1 EEEKWWNK
9 ETVAMVTGA
18 NRGIGL
24 EIVRQLAC
32 KGITVVLTCRNEQ
45 QGLAAAQALVE
56 GGLHN
61 VHFHILDVQS
71 SESVSNLA
79 QWLHNKFGGLDILIN
94 NAGVIG
100 QDMNWEIMREK
111 GLDMRQ
117 LLFYGTSNET
127 AVYDFERT
135 RTCIDINYYGT
146 KRVVRGLLP
155 LLRKSSNGRRPRIV
169 NVSSLHGLLKL
180 MPNPLLQK
188 QLSDMDNVTEDF
200 LDSMLME
207 FLEDVKRN
215 TKVEEKER
223 K

>member
-1 EEEKWWNK
+1 
-9 ETVAMVTGA
+9 
-18 NRGIGL
+18 
-24 EIVRQLAC
+24 
-32 KGITVVLTCRNEQ
+32 
-45 QGLAAAQALVE
+45 
-56 GGLHN
+56 
-61 VHFHILDVQS
+61 
-71 SESVSNLA
+71 
-79 QWLHNKFGGLDILIN
+79 
-94 NAGVIG
+94 
-100 QDMNWEIMREK
+100 
-111 GLDMRQ
+111 
-117 LLFYGTSNET
+117 FYGTSNET

-215 TKVEEKER
+215 TKVEEKGWPAPFSAYKMSKMCINTYTRVLAGELSEVVYVNCIHPGYVKTGMTFDTGDISASEGAENVVQLALFPPGGASGKFFIEICPR
-223 K
+223 RGPSKSDEYLAPIPRVTFVTIMHRFA